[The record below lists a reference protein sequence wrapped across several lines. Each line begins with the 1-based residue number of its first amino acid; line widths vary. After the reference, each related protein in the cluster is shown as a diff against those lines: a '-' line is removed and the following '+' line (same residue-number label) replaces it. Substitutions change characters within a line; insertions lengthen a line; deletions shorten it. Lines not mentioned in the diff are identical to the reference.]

1 LWFTPIQYQPY
12 KEAAQMAR
20 SVIIHLLNEDPIEAD
35 MEELPKEN
43 STCIVFSNP
52 RKRDGKNAGWV
63 TAGARSF
70 IFPWSRINF
79 IEVMTS
85 IEEEENIIMPYRR

>member
-1 LWFTPIQYQPY
+1 
-12 KEAAQMAR
+12 MAR

-35 MEELPKEN
+35 MEALPSEN
-43 STCIVFSNP
+43 SAFVTFSNP

-70 IFPWSRINF
+70 IFPWARINF

-85 IEEEENIIMPYRR
+85 KEEEGTIIKPFRD